1 MYKRQL
7 WLVESWQ
14 KEGPILRKMKMFER
28 AGFSWRDMESSSVA
42 CSYSEQHVV
51 GILNRDS
58 SAVEVMDPVDFRVV
72 TVALPYDDD
81 GNSEDIRI
89 GFIED
94 EWLAIPV
101 VGKGGSN

>member
-1 MYKRQL
+1 M
-7 WLVESWQ
+7 VESWQ

-58 SAVEVMDPVDFRVV
+58 SAAEVMDPVDFRVV
-72 TVALPYDDD
+72 AVALPYDDD
-81 GNSEDIRI
+81 GNSEEIRI

-94 EWLAIPV
+94 EWLAIPI
-101 VGKGGSN
+101 VGKGGSS